1 MDEGRSILIPTA
13 LVWTDI
19 DAWLKLN
26 YKEETIYSSNIHE
39 IKQQMKKCKAM
50 EEGERGIDLFVLEE
64 KT

>member
-26 YKEETIYSSNIHE
+26 YKEEPIYSSNIYE
-39 IKQQMKKCKAM
+39 IKKQMKKCKAM
-50 EEGERGIDLFVLEE
+50 KEGDGE
-64 KT
+64 